1 MSSLKSLPRAIY
13 AATKALGVRDG
24 MVAIAAPNEAHR
36 LKCEQHR
43 SSVEAVL
50 LKITGAQV
58 KLVLSVDEKDDGN
71 DDAKKTSDGSSNDG
85 SSNDGSSNDGSSNGN
100 VVQMKRPSA
109 PPADE
114 EVDLDGL
121 VDAPPETV
129 LSPEDRLQ
137 QAFPGSQ
144 IIRE

>member
-50 LKITGAQV
+50 LKVTGAQV
-58 KLVLSVDEKDDGN
+58 KLVLSVDE
-71 DDAKKTSDGSSNDG
+71 TI
-85 SSNDGSSNDGSSNGN
+85 
-100 VVQMKRPSA
+100 
-109 PPADE
+109 
-114 EVDLDGL
+114 L
-121 VDAPPETV
+121 VLPV
-129 LSPEDRLQ
+129 LTWEAWS
-137 QAFPGSQ
+137 FFTYS
-144 IIRE
+144 

>member
-1 MSSLKSLPRAIY
+1 
-13 AATKALGVRDG
+13 
-24 MVAIAAPNEAHR
+24 MVAVAAPNEAHR

-43 SSVEAVL
+43 STVEAVL
-50 LKITGAQV
+50 LKVTGAPV
-58 KLVLSVDEKDDGN
+58 KLLLSVDSKDSGSN
-71 DDAKKTSDGSSNDG
+71 ESD
-85 SSNDGSSNDGSSNGN
+85 N
-100 VVQMKRPSA
+100 VVQMKRPIA

-114 EVDLDGL
+114 EVDIEGL